1 MVYNIV
7 EAIKHCT

>member
-7 EAIKHCT
+7 ITPSRL